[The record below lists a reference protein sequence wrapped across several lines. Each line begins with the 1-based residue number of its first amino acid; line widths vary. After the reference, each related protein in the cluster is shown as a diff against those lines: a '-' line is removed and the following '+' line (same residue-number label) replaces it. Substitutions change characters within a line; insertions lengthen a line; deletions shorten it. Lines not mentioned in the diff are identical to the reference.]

1 MSMTPL
7 RTILIGV
14 LVIAAATLG
23 AASLSAQP
31 STPTGDAK
39 RGQHLFV
46 VQGCYECHNYQGQG
60 TGSRGP
66 RQNPG
71 PNLAPA
77 PIPYAAFVTQ
87 MRMPRAVMPSYD
99 ARLLSDRDLA
109 DIYAYLAAQRP
120 GKDARSIALL
130 AAVSTGSTSGA
141 KSTSSRG
148 AEVYAANCAACHG
161 ASGQGGATGPTLIGE
176 KARKDTNALIAFIKN
191 PAPPMP
197 KLYPGVL
204 TDNDVAAVAAYI
216 ESLH

>member
-31 STPTGDAK
+31 STPTGDAR

-60 TGSRGP
+60 TGSRRP

-71 PNLAPA
+71 PNIAPA

-87 MRMPRAVMPSYD
+87 LRTPRLAMPPYD
-99 ARLLSDRDLA
+99 SKLLSDRDLA
-109 DIYAYLAAQRP
+109 DIYAFLAAQRP
-120 GKDARSIALL
+120 ARDPRSIALL
-130 AAVSTGSTSGA
+130 AGVSTGSTAGPPTA
-141 KSTSSRG
+141 TSRG
-148 AEVYAANCAACHG
+148 AEVFAVNCALCHG
-161 ASGQGGATGPTLIGE
+161 ASGRGGSGPSLIGE
-176 KARKDTNALIAFIKN
+176 RARKDT
-191 PAPPMP
+191 
-197 KLYPGVL
+197 
-204 TDNDVAAVAAYI
+204 
-216 ESLH
+216 